1 MSVDLLLNTIK
12 QANGMPV
19 SQTNNTASPEE
30 IANAAKALIM
40 PEDTGNKQQVSAEQ
54 LAAPSQEIQTNS
66 LIPGEFK
73 KEIVARMKDQF
84 VLGQQVT
91 GEKLEK
97 AVSDVLNGT
106 EASVQMTQRFEDPN
120 TLTSNSSFV
129 KNVFDT
135 LESVI
140 SGAVKSHPQE
150 VKDSVNQLFKL
161 ALSESKLIANAA
173 SDSIF
178 KLAEANKFTFYG
190 ENKDFNQ
197 VQSERGFIN
206 QIQDEIVNMSSKPD
220 SLFKLLN
227 LTATQPE
234 SDKSNSA
241 FETLSNLEDSNFTKV
256 MENLFQLSPEK
267 TVAVLAKGLDRAIE
281 NNDTRPSR
289 FNYKSAQTLKK
300 LNILHTIVEAKVD
313 AAKAKPILDSIKKLL
328 SDSPLY
334 KIADKE
340 PVKAESKVEPEGKSN
355 NEAVLKDLLN
365 NPDVAK
371 VLQAAMKDV
380 QQGKAAE

>member
-1 MSVDLLLNTIK
+1 MLDVLNLIRE
-12 QANGMPV
+12 AAA
-19 SQTNNTASPEE
+19 NTATSNPSATLSPEE
-30 IANAAKALIM
+30 EFAKAAKALGM
-40 PEDTGNKQQVSAEQ
+40 LGDTVNKQQVRPED
-54 LAAPSQEIQTNS
+54 LAAPSQEVQTNS
-66 LIPGEFK
+66 SIPGKFK
-73 KEIVARMKDQF
+73 KEIIARMIDQF

-91 GEKLEK
+91 GEQLEK

-106 EASVQMTQRFEDPN
+106 EAAVQMTQRFENPN

-173 SDSIF
+173 SASIF

-190 ENKDFNQ
+190 ENKDFKQ
-197 VQSERGFIN
+197 VQSERGVIN
-206 QIQDEIVNMSSKPD
+206 QIQDEIVSMSSKPD

-227 LTATQPE
+227 LNGTQLE
-234 SDKSNSA
+234 ADKSNSA
-241 FETLSNLEDSNFTKV
+241 FETLSNLEDSNFIKV
-256 MENLFQLSPEK
+256 MENLLQLSPEK
-267 TVAVLAKGLDRAIE
+267 TVAVIAKGLERAIE
-281 NNDTRPSR
+281 NNNRPTK

-313 AAKAKPILDSIKKLL
+313 AAKAKPILASIEKLL

-334 KIADKE
+334 KI
-340 PVKAESKVEPEGKSN
+340 
-355 NEAVLKDLLN
+355 
-365 NPDVAK
+365 
-371 VLQAAMKDV
+371 
-380 QQGKAAE
+380 